1 MDSPE
6 EQALFF
12 AAKVTTKVTTEPAK
26 LVWQTPRIE
35 TLSVRDTKSGLI
47 NAGFET
53 NFLFNQQCDF
63 QFCQS

>member
-1 MDSPE
+1 VDNSNNLEAVDSIEPE
-6 EQALFF
+6 
-12 AAKVTTKVTTEPAK
+12 K
-26 LVWQTPRIE
+26 LAWKTPHIE
-35 TLSVRDTKSGLI
+35 TLNIRDTKSGFI

>member
-6 EQALFF
+6 KKKPSNAIES
-12 AAKVTTKVTTEPAK
+12 AK
-26 LVWQTPRIE
+26 LVWKTPSIE
-35 TLSVRDTKSGLI
+35 VLNVRDTKGGLI